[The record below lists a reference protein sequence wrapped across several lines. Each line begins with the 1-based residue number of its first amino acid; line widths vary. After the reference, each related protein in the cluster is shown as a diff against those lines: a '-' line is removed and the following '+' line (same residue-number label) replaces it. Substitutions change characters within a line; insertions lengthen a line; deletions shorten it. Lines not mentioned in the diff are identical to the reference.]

1 MRFGL
6 NVSTMGDCADPRAL
20 AELARDAEQAGWDGF
35 LVWDCIAIAIDGP
48 EESAV
53 VDPWIVLAAAAML
66 TDRIILGPIITP
78 LSRRRPWK
86 VARETV
92 TLDHLSN
99 GRAVLPVGLGA
110 LSDGGF
116 GKVGEITDRKAR
128 AEMLD
133 ESLTILDGLWSGEPF
148 SFNGTHYQLDEM
160 TFRPT
165 PIQSPRIPVWVV
177 AAWPSKPSMRR
188 ALRCEGMMPI
198 MRNENGEFAR
208 LPAPAEVQELTSYVA
223 RERDSTAPFD
233 IILEGSTPG
242 DDPDGALAI
251 VQPFA
256 DAGTTWWLEA
266 VYDAPGGF
274 EGMRKR
280 ILQGP
285 PKID

>member
-35 LVWDCIAIAIDGP
+35 LVWDAIAIAMNDP
-48 EESAV
+48 DQSAV

-66 TDRIILGPIITP
+66 TERIILGPIITP

-99 GRAVLPVGLGA
+99 GRVVLPVGLGA

-116 GKVGEITDRKAR
+116 GKVGDVTDRKAR
-128 AEMLD
+128 AQMLN
-133 ESLTILDGLWSGEPF
+133 ESLAILDGLWSGEPF
-148 SFNGTHYQLDEM
+148 CFTGEHYQLQEM

-165 PIQSPRIPVWVV
+165 PVQSPRIPVWVV
-177 AAWPSKPSMRR
+177 AAWPSKASMSR
-188 ALRCEGMMPI
+188 AIRCDGAMPI
-198 MRNENGEFAR
+198 MRNENGEFTR
-208 LPAPAEVQELTSYVA
+208 LPSPAELREITSHVA
-223 RERDSTAPFD
+223 NERDSTAPFD

-242 DDPDGALAI
+242 DDPDKAHAI
-251 VQPFA
+251 VKPFA
-256 DAGTTWWLEA
+256 EAGATWWLEA
-266 VYDAPGGF
+266 VYDEPGGF

-280 ILQGP
+280 IHQGP
-285 PKID
+285 PKIG